1 MEPSRRTLSA
11 PTRAY
16 DAVARRAGPS
26 GSGTTVTGMPASVRL
41 AANVRP
47 SNPGADSR
55 ASTRTIRPRAWACL
69 SASRTVS
76 LELSVTEI
84 QGGAAIFRKVREIR
98 LRVPSSSAR
107 VASRTAF
114 GSWPSETSRATRC
127 ATLWTI
133 AIAGCAAEIR
143 RATSVSAFGSGRPFD
158 SIIASPIVS
167 RAIRASLEAPL
178 VRSSAMAW
186 IASSTGSGSM
196 FHPRV
201 VRREA
206 LDADADPPF
215 EEVPR
220 MPLRR
225 ADRHLVQLSE
235 DAVLPRGGELLADDA
250 GPFRVRDDHRF
261 DRGLGIR
268 VGSVVA
274 EQERS
279 RVEGEEPLKGLEVFL
294 QVEGGRRR
302 DRHEDFVT
310 GKVEACGIAGVHAA
324 GVLIED
330 RELMGRVTRG
340 IEEDQSVLPEFE
352 ALLILHR
359 DESVRRNRTHR
370 AEDMRLL
377 GAERLPRARDEPR
390 RVDEMLETSFVDV
403 HLGLRHFRDQESRSA
418 GMVQVD
424 VRNHHHIDVRGSQ
437 AERPHRF
444 EDSFR
449 IPGRSRL
456 DDRLALVVDQVHRT
470 ESFLLEHA
478 DVCEVGFRVE
488 RKPLERHPSRDCRLR
503 HVPFPRGLRP
513 IVVAS
518 KPPRPSIHRGQ
529 SARNAFLHPG
539 DFGGAR
545 R

>member
-76 LELSVTEI
+76 LELSVTTI
-84 QGGAAIFRKVREIR
+84 PRGAAIFRKVRAIR

-143 RATSVSAFGSGRPFD
+143 RATSVSSFGSGRPFA
-158 SIIASPIVS
+158 SMIASPIVS
-167 RAIRASLEAPL
+167 TAIRASFEAPL
-178 VRSSAMAW
+178 LRSSAMAW

-196 FHPRV
+196 FHPRM

-206 LDADADPPF
+206 RDTDADPPF

-220 MPLRR
+220 IPLRG
-225 ADRHLVQLSE
+225 ADCHLVEVPE
-235 DAVLPRGGELLADDA
+235 DAVLPRGGELLADDP

-261 DRGLGIR
+261 DCGLGILI
-268 VGSVVA
+268 GAVVA

-279 RVEGEEPLKGLEVFL
+279 RLEAEEPMGGVEVFL
-294 QVEGGRRR
+294 QVEGRRRR

-310 GKVEACGIAGVHAA
+310 GKVEARGVACVHAA
-324 GVLIED
+324 RVLVED
-330 RELMGRVTRG
+330 REFVRGVSGG
-340 IEEDQSVLPEFE
+340 IEEDEGGLPELE
-352 ALLILHR
+352 ALLILDRH
-359 DESVRRNRTHR
+359 ESVRRDRAHR
-370 AEDMRLL
+370 AEDVRLL
-377 GAERLPRARDEPR
+377 GTERPPRARDEPR
-390 RVDEMLETSFVDV
+390 RVG
-403 HLGLRHFRDQESRSA
+403 H
-418 GMVQVD
+418 
-424 VRNHHHIDVRGSQ
+424 
-437 AERPHRF
+437 
-444 EDSFR
+444 
-449 IPGRSRL
+449 
-456 DDRLALVVDQVHRT
+456 
-470 ESFLLEHA
+470 
-478 DVCEVGFRVE
+478 
-488 RKPLERHPSRDCRLR
+488 
-503 HVPFPRGLRP
+503 
-513 IVVAS
+513 
-518 KPPRPSIHRGQ
+518 
-529 SARNAFLHPG
+529 
-539 DFGGAR
+539 
-545 R
+545 